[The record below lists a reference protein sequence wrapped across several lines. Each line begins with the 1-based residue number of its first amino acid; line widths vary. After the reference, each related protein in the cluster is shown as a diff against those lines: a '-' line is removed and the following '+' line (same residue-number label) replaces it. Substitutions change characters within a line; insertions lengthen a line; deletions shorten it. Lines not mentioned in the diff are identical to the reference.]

1 MALPGSTDNERLNS
15 LISRSYKDQSIWFLN
30 AFWEQHSDEAERIW
44 GYTNKCNELDLEK
57 HEAGNGLDEVRAHK
71 FLEGFGETLTV
82 MALRE
87 KLRQTGAIA
96 QSDRPKLVP
105 ITHYLLFRYNVNWHT
120 LVNTSGDNSEEIAEA
135 QRLLDQVIA
144 SFQESDRQAKL
155 AREAENEARKQEEA
169 ARQQEAPF
177 KAAQEEVDAALAEV
191 KTQEEARNSKTEQL
205 KRQSEEGGVV
215 QQNKAKNLLAQHL
228 QEDPLPLRKAKVTLE
243 ASLKK
248 AEKARAPFEAATKRA
263 EEARKL
269 AEQARH
275 RADEA
280 VENSRLKVKEAENY
294 LEEVK
299 RKPGTPH
306 GAFGGL
312 SASFKSKRNFF
323 PKDLEEPAKIK
334 KKQKTKNKTKKL
346 FNSLSQFKTLFLG
359 V

>member
-1 MALPGSTDNERLNS
+1 MALTGSTDNDKLNS

-30 AFWEQHSDEAERIW
+30 AFWDQHSGEAERIW
-44 GYTNKCNELDLEK
+44 SYANKCNELDLEK
-57 HEAGNGLDEVRAHK
+57 HELGNGLDEVRAHK

-82 MALRE
+82 MAMRE

-169 ARQQEAPF
+169 ARKEEAPF

-191 KTQEEARNSKTEQL
+191 KTQEDARNAKTEQL

-248 AEKARAPFEAATKRA
+248 AERARAPFEAATKRA

-280 VENSRLKVKEAENY
+280 VEDSRRKVKEAENF

-306 GAFGGL
+306 GAIWWIERQLQEQKKFLPERLGGT
-312 SASFKSKRNFF
+312 R
-323 PKDLEEPAKIK
+323 
-334 KKQKTKNKTKKL
+334 KN
-346 FNSLSQFKTLFLG
+346 
-359 V
+359 

>member
-1 MALPGSTDNERLNS
+1 MALTGSTDNDKLNS

-30 AFWEQHSDEAERIW
+30 AFWDQHSGEAERIW
-44 GYTNKCNELDLEK
+44 SYANKCNELDLEK
-57 HEAGNGLDEVRAHK
+57 HELGNGLDEVRAHK

-82 MALRE
+82 MAMRE

-169 ARQQEAPF
+169 ARKEEAPF

-191 KTQEEARNSKTEQL
+191 KTQEDARNAKTEQL

-215 QQNKAKNLLAQHL
+215 HQNKAKNLLAQHL

-248 AEKARAPFEAATKRA
+248 AERARAPFEAATKRA

-280 VENSRLKVKEAENY
+280 VEDSRRKVKEAENF

-306 GAFGGL
+306 GAIWWIERQLNEQKKFLPERLGGT
-312 SASFKSKRNFF
+312 R
-323 PKDLEEPAKIK
+323 
-334 KKQKTKNKTKKL
+334 KN
-346 FNSLSQFKTLFLG
+346 
-359 V
+359 

>member
-1 MALPGSTDNERLNS
+1 MALTGSTDNDKLNS

-30 AFWEQHSDEAERIW
+30 AFWDQHSGEAERIW
-44 GYTNKCNELDLEK
+44 SYANKCNELDLEK
-57 HEAGNGLDEVRAHK
+57 HELGNGLDEVRAHK

-82 MALRE
+82 MAMRE

-169 ARQQEAPF
+169 ARKEEAPF

-191 KTQEEARNSKTEQL
+191 KTQEDARNAKTEQL

-248 AEKARAPFEAATKRA
+248 AERARAPFEAATKRA

-280 VENSRLKVKEAENY
+280 VEDSRRKVKEAENF

-306 GAFGGL
+306 GAIWWIERQLNEQKKFLPERLGGT
-312 SASFKSKRNFF
+312 R
-323 PKDLEEPAKIK
+323 
-334 KKQKTKNKTKKL
+334 KN
-346 FNSLSQFKTLFLG
+346 
-359 V
+359 